1 MNIKV
6 QKELLN
12 IYDFIV
18 ECNQIACSSF
28 CTLSQFKMQFGMP
41 TYTISFF
48 FSMLLWQCSCVLGS
62 FYCRAINYNYCKI
75 KGFDYTSRE
84 ACFFIHIDTGN
95 ILVYQKNIS
104 RIMQEYEQV
113 VWYNKQQQYTCLVFQ
128 SCSFIKSYQIS
139 NFLLQVHLMTKTNR
153 I

>member
-1 MNIKV
+1 MTSLWNATRLPAVPFAHFLSSK
-6 QKELLN
+6 
-12 IYDFIV
+12 
-18 ECNQIACSSF
+18 CSSVCLLILF
-28 CTLSQFKMQFGMP
+28 L
-41 TYTISFF
+41 F
-48 FSMLLWQCSCVLGS
+48 FSMLFWQCSCVLGS

-104 RIMQEYEQV
+104 IIMQEYEQV

-139 NFLLQVHLMTKTNR
+139 NFLLQVHLMTKNNR